1 MNEER
6 DIMKNYTYDI
16 INILNDIY
24 LDIINITIFIIISP
38 SWNIEYLSIIF
49 TSILIFKYIYKMFH
63 L

>member
-24 LDIINITIFIIISP
+24 LDIINITIFIVISP